1 MKELEL
7 TLRVRNNRLKER
19 RGALGMNQPE
29 FAAAAGVSLTA
40 YREIETLRRSP
51 RIQGN
56 GCWRWRDIALQL
68 ARFHCVEPDELFPPA
83 VLGVERPVAVRRV
96 DAADIYPLLTTH
108 QERLLEGPDGAHERA
123 ELREQ
128 VDRALAG
135 MRPRDAEVL
144 RLRFGIEDGEERTLE
159 EIGAAFDLTR
169 ERIRQIEARALRTLR
184 HPSPGL
190 CEFASAPRTRPTLT
204 SPLPGRRARS
214 PVFTTKYE
222 EGG

>member
-1 MKELEL
+1 VKELEL

-19 RGALGMNQPE
+19 REALGMNQPE

-40 YREIETLRRSP
+40 YRELECLRLTP
-51 RIQGN
+51 RARIDGP
-56 GCWRWRDIALQL
+56 WRKIALQL
-68 ARFHCVEPDELFPPA
+68 ASFHCVEPEDLFPPA

-96 DAADIYPLLTTH
+96 DAADIYPLLTAH

-135 MRPRDAEVL
+135 LRPRDAEVL
-144 RLRFGIEDGEERTLE
+144 RLRFGLEDGEERTLE

-169 ERIRQIEARALRTLR
+169 DRIRQLEARALRTLR
-184 HPSPGL
+184 HPRH
-190 CEFASAPRTRPTLT
+190 AAPL
-204 SPLPGRRARS
+204 RAFHS
-214 PVFTTKYE
+214 GSQEVADE
-222 EGG
+222 